1 MIMERIAT
9 GIVDFVDECA
19 RAKLVNI
26 IAWVLLVSLVVL
38 VFTMDIYGDP
48 PAFVT
53 DFF

>member
-1 MIMERIAT
+1 MKR
-9 GIVDFVDECA
+9 DEAKMQFSNGLA